1 MKHSEIRK
9 LMPDYLEGDLD
20 LDKRALV
27 DAHLDEC
34 AECAFDI
41 DGMRQTLSLLH
52 TLSDPQPPSDLSR
65 RIMQRIEAGETRR
78 GWRER
83 LEGLFGPLLEPR
95 ILAPISAGAL
105 VLGSILDIKLFTKL
119 LVFVKPYNITFYGV
133 LTSAILI
140 SLLSTLTPYLLKIV
154 VDDYLLLK
162 NYEGMQTII
171 MIMMIVLFLE
181 VIFMYLFTY
190 YANWL
195 GQKVIKNLRVDVFQK
210 ILKFKMSFFDKNAV
224 GRLVTRTVN
233 DIETIASIF
242 SQGLFM
248 IIADILKMITVLS
261 VMTIINFELT
271 LVVVS
276 IFPFLIYATRVFQK
290 SMKVAF
296 EKVRREVAN
305 LNSFVQ
311 ERISGVKIVQIFNRE
326 QLEINNFIDIN
337 IKHRDAWLRTVW
349 INSIFFPL
357 AEISTSICIGL
368 LVWYGGFN
376 NLNGEN
382 ISLGTLFLFISMSGL
397 LFRPLRQIAD
407 RFNTLQM
414 GMVSTERIFKILED
428 DLEIKDNGRI
438 DNTSFDGL
446 IEFKNVKFS
455 YVKNQIVIDD
465 ISFKIQ
471 PGETLAIV
479 GPTGSGKSTII
490 NLITKFYEIDSGSI
504 YLDGN
509 NIDKF
514 KLDNIRNK
522 VGVILQDVFM
532 FADTIFNNI
541 TLFNKDISIE
551 DVERSAKDLE
561 IHDFIL
567 SLPGG
572 YDFNVS
578 ERGGTLSSGQRQLLA
593 FLRVLVNNPD
603 ILILDEA
610 TSSIDSYSE
619 DLIKKATKTITKDKT
634 SIIIAHRLSTVESA
648 DKIYLYGKW

>member
-1 MKHSEIRK
+1 MEKVKGKI
-9 LMPDYLEGDLD
+9 
-20 LDKRALV
+20 
-27 DAHLDEC
+27 
-34 AECAFDI
+34 FD
-41 DGMRQTLSLLH
+41 
-52 TLSDPQPPSDLSR
+52 
-65 RIMQRIEAGETRR
+65 
-78 GWRER
+78 
-83 LEGLFGPLLEPR
+83 
-95 ILAPISAGAL
+95 
-105 VLGSILDIKLFTKL
+105 VKLFTKL

-140 SLLSTLTPYLLKIV
+140 SLLSTLTPYLLKVV

-162 NYEGMQTII
+162 NYDGMQSIIQI
-171 MIMMIVLFLE
+171 MIAVLFLE
-181 VIFMYLFTY
+181 VVFMFLFTY

-195 GQKVIKNLRVDVFQK
+195 GQKVIKNLRVKVFDK

-248 IIADILKMITVLS
+248 IIADILKMVTVLT
-261 VMTIINFELT
+261 VMTIINLELT
-271 LVVVS
+271 IVVVS
-276 IFPFLIYATRVFQK
+276 IFPILIYATRIFQK

-296 EKVRREVAN
+296 ESVRKEVAN

-326 QLEINNFIDIN
+326 HLEIKNFKEIN
-337 IKHRDAWLRTVW
+337 FKHRDAWLRTVW
-349 INSIFFPL
+349 INSIFFPI

-368 LVWYGGFN
+368 LVWWGGFN
-376 NLNGEN
+376 NLNGET

-428 DLEIKDNGRI
+428 DLEITDNGNI
-438 DNTSFDGL
+438 EKSSFDGL
-446 IEFKNVKFS
+446 IEFENVSFS
-455 YVKNQIVIDD
+455 YIKNQLVIDD
-465 ISFKIQ
+465 ISFIIN
-471 PGETLAIV
+471 PGETTAIV
-479 GPTGSGKSTII
+479 GPTGSGKTTIT
-490 NLITKFYEIDSGSI
+490 NLITKFYEIDSGTI
-504 YLDGN
+504 LIDRK
-509 NIDKF
+509 NINEF
-514 KLDNIRNK
+514 KLESLRKKI
-522 VGVILQDVFM
+522 GVILQDVFL

-541 TLFNKDISIE
+541 TLFNNEISIK
-551 DVERSAKDLE
+551 DVEKAAKDLE
-561 IHDFIL
+561 IHDFIM

-578 ERGGTLSSGQRQLLA
+578 ERGSTLSAGQKQLIA

-619 DLIKKATKTITKDKT
+619 DLIKNATNKITKGKT

-648 DKIYLYGKW
+648 DKIIYMENGKILEYGNHKELLNIPKGKFKRLYEEQFMETELV

>member
-1 MKHSEIRK
+1 MEKVKGKI
-9 LMPDYLEGDLD
+9 
-20 LDKRALV
+20 
-27 DAHLDEC
+27 
-34 AECAFDI
+34 FD
-41 DGMRQTLSLLH
+41 
-52 TLSDPQPPSDLSR
+52 
-65 RIMQRIEAGETRR
+65 
-78 GWRER
+78 
-83 LEGLFGPLLEPR
+83 
-95 ILAPISAGAL
+95 
-105 VLGSILDIKLFTKL
+105 VKLFTKL

-140 SLLSTLTPYLLKIV
+140 SLLSTLTPYLLKVV

-162 NYEGMQTII
+162 NYDGMQSIIQI
-171 MIMMIVLFLE
+171 MIAVLFLE
-181 VIFMYLFTY
+181 VVFMFLFTY

-195 GQKVIKNLRVDVFQK
+195 GQKVIKNLRVKVFDK

-248 IIADILKMITVLS
+248 IIADILKMVTVLT
-261 VMTIINFELT
+261 VMTIINLELT
-271 LVVVS
+271 IVVVS
-276 IFPFLIYATRVFQK
+276 IFPILIYATRIFQK

-296 EKVRREVAN
+296 ESVRKEVAN

-326 QLEINNFIDIN
+326 HLEIKNFKEIN
-337 IKHRDAWLRTVW
+337 LKHRDAWLRTVW
-349 INSIFFPL
+349 INSIFFPI

-368 LVWYGGFN
+368 LVWWGGFN
-376 NLNGEN
+376 NLNGET

-428 DLEIKDNGRI
+428 DLEITDNGNI
-438 DNTSFDGL
+438 EKSSFNGL
-446 IEFKNVKFS
+446 IEFKNVSFS
-455 YVKNQIVIDD
+455 YIKNQLVIDD
-465 ISFKIQ
+465 ISFIIN
-471 PGETLAIV
+471 PGETTAIV
-479 GPTGSGKSTII
+479 GPTGSGKTTIT
-490 NLITKFYEIDSGSI
+490 NLITKFYEIDSGTI
-504 YLDGN
+504 LIDRK
-509 NIDKF
+509 NINEF
-514 KLDNIRNK
+514 KLESLRKKI
-522 VGVILQDVFM
+522 GVILQDVFL
-532 FADTIFNNI
+532 FADTIYNNI
-541 TLFNKDISIE
+541 TLFNNEISIK
-551 DVERSAKDLE
+551 DVEKAAKDLE
-561 IHDFIL
+561 IHDFIM

-578 ERGGTLSSGQRQLLA
+578 ERGSTLSAGQKQLIA

-619 DLIKKATKTITKDKT
+619 DLIKNATNKITKGKT

-648 DKIYLYGKW
+648 DKIIYMESGKILEYGNHKELLNIPKGKFKKLYEEQFVENELV

>member
-1 MKHSEIRK
+1 MEKVKGKI
-9 LMPDYLEGDLD
+9 
-20 LDKRALV
+20 
-27 DAHLDEC
+27 
-34 AECAFDI
+34 FD
-41 DGMRQTLSLLH
+41 
-52 TLSDPQPPSDLSR
+52 
-65 RIMQRIEAGETRR
+65 
-78 GWRER
+78 
-83 LEGLFGPLLEPR
+83 
-95 ILAPISAGAL
+95 
-105 VLGSILDIKLFTKL
+105 VKLFTKL

-140 SLLSTLTPYLLKIV
+140 SLLSTLTPYLLKVV

-162 NYEGMQTII
+162 NYNGMQSIIQI
-171 MIMMIVLFLE
+171 MIAVLFLE
-181 VIFMYLFTY
+181 VVFMFLFTY

-195 GQKVIKNLRVDVFQK
+195 GQKVIKNLRVKVFDK

-248 IIADILKMITVLS
+248 IIADILKMVTVLT
-261 VMTIINFELT
+261 VMTIINLELT
-271 LVVVS
+271 IVVVS
-276 IFPFLIYATRVFQK
+276 IFPILIYATRIFQK

-296 EKVRREVAN
+296 ESVRKEVAN

-326 QLEINNFIDIN
+326 HLEIKNFKEIN

-349 INSIFFPL
+349 INSIFFPI

-368 LVWYGGFN
+368 LVWWGGFN
-376 NLNGEN
+376 NLNGET

-428 DLEIKDNGRI
+428 DLEITDNGNI
-438 DNTSFDGL
+438 EKSSFDGL
-446 IEFKNVKFS
+446 IEFENVSFS
-455 YVKNQIVIDD
+455 YIKNQLVIDD
-465 ISFKIQ
+465 ISFIIN
-471 PGETLAIV
+471 PGETTAIV
-479 GPTGSGKSTII
+479 GPTGSGKTTIT
-490 NLITKFYEIDSGSI
+490 NLITKFYEIDSGTI
-504 YLDGN
+504 LIDRK
-509 NIDKF
+509 NINEF
-514 KLDNIRNK
+514 KLESLRKKI
-522 VGVILQDVFM
+522 GVILQDVFL
-532 FADTIFNNI
+532 FADTIYNNI
-541 TLFNKDISIE
+541 TLFNNEISIK
-551 DVERSAKDLE
+551 DVEKAAKDLE
-561 IHDFIL
+561 IHDFIM

-578 ERGGTLSSGQRQLLA
+578 ERGSTLSAGQKQLIA

-619 DLIKKATKTITKDKT
+619 DLIKNATNKITKGKT

-648 DKIYLYGKW
+648 DKIIYMENGKILEYGNHKELLNIPKGKFKRLYEEQFMETELV

>member
-1 MKHSEIRK
+1 MEKVK
-9 LMPDYLEGDLD
+9 GN
-20 LDKRALV
+20 
-27 DAHLDEC
+27 
-34 AECAFDI
+34 
-41 DGMRQTLSLLH
+41 
-52 TLSDPQPPSDLSR
+52 
-65 RIMQRIEAGETRR
+65 
-78 GWRER
+78 
-83 LEGLFGPLLEPR
+83 
-95 ILAPISAGAL
+95 
-105 VLGSILDIKLFTKL
+105 ILDIKLFTKL

-271 LVVVS
+271 LVVVL

-326 QLEINNFIDIN
+326 QLEINNFNDIN

-438 DNTSFDGL
+438 DHTSFDGL

-648 DKIYLYGKW
+648 DKIIYMENGKILEFGNHKELLNIDNGKFKKLYREQFIENELV

>member
-1 MKHSEIRK
+1 
-9 LMPDYLEGDLD
+9 LE
-20 LDKRALV
+20 KIKSKI
-27 DAHLDEC
+27 
-34 AECAFDI
+34 FD
-41 DGMRQTLSLLH
+41 
-52 TLSDPQPPSDLSR
+52 
-65 RIMQRIEAGETRR
+65 
-78 GWRER
+78 
-83 LEGLFGPLLEPR
+83 
-95 ILAPISAGAL
+95 
-105 VLGSILDIKLFTKL
+105 VKLFTKL

-140 SLLSTLTPYLLKIV
+140 SLLSTLTPYLLKVV
-154 VDDYLLLK
+154 VDDYLLQK
-162 NYEGMQTII
+162 NYDGMQSIILI
-171 MIMMIVLFLE
+171 MIAVLFLE
-181 VIFMYLFTY
+181 VLFMFLFTY

-195 GQKVIKNLRVDVFQK
+195 GQKVIKNLRVKVFNK
-210 ILKFKMSFFDKNAV
+210 ILRFKMSFFDKNAV

-248 IIADILKMITVLS
+248 IIADVLKMVTVLT
-261 VMTIINFELT
+261 VMTIINLELT
-271 LVVVS
+271 IVVIS
-276 IFPFLIYATRVFQK
+276 IFPILIYATRIFQK

-296 EKVRREVAN
+296 ESVRKEVAN

-326 QLEINNFIDIN
+326 HLEIKNFNDIN

-349 INSIFFPL
+349 INSIFFPI

-368 LVWYGGFN
+368 LVWWGGFN
-376 NLNGEN
+376 NLNGES

-428 DLEIKDNGRI
+428 DLEINDNGDI
-438 DNTSFDGL
+438 KQASFDGL
-446 IEFKNVKFS
+446 IEFKNVSFS
-455 YVKNQIVIDD
+455 YVENQLVIDD
-465 ISFKIQ
+465 ISFTIN
-471 PGETLAIV
+471 PGETTAIV
-479 GPTGSGKSTII
+479 GPTGSGKTTIT
-490 NLITKFYEIDSGSI
+490 NLITKFYEIDLGSI
-504 YLDGN
+504 LIDGK
-509 NIDKF
+509 NINEF
-514 KLDNIRNK
+514 KLENLREKI
-522 VGVILQDVFM
+522 GVILQDVFL
-532 FADTIFNNI
+532 FADTIYNNI
-541 TLFNKDISIE
+541 TLFNNKISIK
-551 DVERSAKDLE
+551 DVEKSAKDLD
-561 IHDFIL
+561 IHDFIM

-578 ERGGTLSSGQRQLLA
+578 ERGSTLSAGQKQLIA

-619 DLIKKATKTITKDKT
+619 DLIKNATKKITKGKT

-648 DKIYLYGKW
+648 DKIIYMENGKILEYGNHKELLNIPNGKFKKLYEEQFIESELV

>member
-1 MKHSEIRK
+1 MEKVKGKI
-9 LMPDYLEGDLD
+9 
-20 LDKRALV
+20 
-27 DAHLDEC
+27 
-34 AECAFDI
+34 FD
-41 DGMRQTLSLLH
+41 
-52 TLSDPQPPSDLSR
+52 
-65 RIMQRIEAGETRR
+65 
-78 GWRER
+78 
-83 LEGLFGPLLEPR
+83 
-95 ILAPISAGAL
+95 
-105 VLGSILDIKLFTKL
+105 VKLFTKL

-140 SLLSTLTPYLLKIV
+140 SLLSTLTPYLLKVV

-162 NYEGMQTII
+162 NYNGMQSIIQI
-171 MIMMIVLFLE
+171 MIAVLFLE
-181 VIFMYLFTY
+181 VVFMFLFTY

-195 GQKVIKNLRVDVFQK
+195 GQKVIKNLRVKVFDK

-248 IIADILKMITVLS
+248 IIADILKMVTVLT
-261 VMTIINFELT
+261 VMTIINLELT
-271 LVVVS
+271 IVVVS
-276 IFPFLIYATRVFQK
+276 IFPILIYATRIFQK

-296 EKVRREVAN
+296 ESVRKEVAN

-326 QLEINNFIDIN
+326 HLEIKNFKEIN

-349 INSIFFPL
+349 INSIFFPI

-368 LVWYGGFN
+368 LVWWGGFN
-376 NLNGEN
+376 NLNGET

-428 DLEIKDNGRI
+428 DLEITDNGNI
-438 DNTSFDGL
+438 EKSSFDGL
-446 IEFKNVKFS
+446 IEFENVSFS
-455 YVKNQIVIDD
+455 YIKNQLVIDD
-465 ISFKIQ
+465 ISFIIN
-471 PGETLAIV
+471 PGETTAIV
-479 GPTGSGKSTII
+479 GPTGSGKTTIT
-490 NLITKFYEIDSGSI
+490 NLITKFYEIDSGTI
-504 YLDGN
+504 LIDRK
-509 NIDKF
+509 NINEF
-514 KLDNIRNK
+514 KLESLRKKI
-522 VGVILQDVFM
+522 GVILQDVFL

-541 TLFNKDISIE
+541 TLFNNEISIK
-551 DVERSAKDLE
+551 DVEKAAKDLE
-561 IHDFIL
+561 IHDFIM

-578 ERGGTLSSGQRQLLA
+578 ERGSTLSAGQKQLIA

-619 DLIKKATKTITKDKT
+619 DLIKNATNKITKGKT

-648 DKIYLYGKW
+648 DKIIYMENGKILEYGNHKELLNIPKGKFKRLYKEQFMETELV

>member
-1 MKHSEIRK
+1 MEKVK
-9 LMPDYLEGDLD
+9 GN
-20 LDKRALV
+20 
-27 DAHLDEC
+27 
-34 AECAFDI
+34 
-41 DGMRQTLSLLH
+41 
-52 TLSDPQPPSDLSR
+52 
-65 RIMQRIEAGETRR
+65 
-78 GWRER
+78 
-83 LEGLFGPLLEPR
+83 
-95 ILAPISAGAL
+95 
-105 VLGSILDIKLFTKL
+105 ILDIKLFTKL

-311 ERISGVKIVQIFNRE
+311 ERISGIKIVQIFNRE
-326 QLEINNFIDIN
+326 QLEINNFNDIN

-376 NLNGEN
+376 NLNGES

-428 DLEIKDNGRI
+428 DSEIKDNGKI
-438 DNTSFDGL
+438 DYTSFSGL

-509 NIDKF
+509 NIDEF

-648 DKIYLYGKW
+648 DKIIYMENGKILEFGNHKELLNIDNGKFKKLYREQFIENELV

>member
-1 MKHSEIRK
+1 MEKVK
-9 LMPDYLEGDLD
+9 G
-20 LDKRALV
+20 K
-27 DAHLDEC
+27 
-34 AECAFDI
+34 
-41 DGMRQTLSLLH
+41 
-52 TLSDPQPPSDLSR
+52 
-65 RIMQRIEAGETRR
+65 
-78 GWRER
+78 
-83 LEGLFGPLLEPR
+83 
-95 ILAPISAGAL
+95 
-105 VLGSILDIKLFTKL
+105 ILDIKLFTKL

-140 SLLSTLTPYLLKIV
+140 SLLSTLTPYLLKVV

-162 NYEGMQTII
+162 NYEGMQSIIQI
-171 MIMMIVLFLE
+171 MIAVLFLE
-181 VIFMYLFTY
+181 VVFMFLFTY

-195 GQKVIKNLRVDVFQK
+195 GQKVIKNLRVKVFDK

-248 IIADILKMITVLS
+248 IIADILKMLTVLT

-271 LVVVS
+271 IVVVS
-276 IFPFLIYATRVFQK
+276 IFPILIYATRIFQK

-296 EKVRREVAN
+296 ENVRKEVAN

-326 QLEINNFIDIN
+326 HLEIKNFEEIN

-349 INSIFFPL
+349 INSIFFPI

-368 LVWYGGFN
+368 LVWWGGFN
-376 NLNGEN
+376 NLNGET

-428 DLEIKDNGRI
+428 DLEITDNGNI
-438 DNTSFDGL
+438 EQSKFDGL
-446 IEFKNVKFS
+446 IEFKNVSFS
-455 YVKNQIVIDD
+455 YIKNQLVIDD
-465 ISFKIQ
+465 ISFIIN
-471 PGETLAIV
+471 PGETTAIV
-479 GPTGSGKSTII
+479 GPTGSGKTTIT
-490 NLITKFYEIDSGSI
+490 NLITKFYEIDLGTI
-504 YLDGN
+504 LIDGEDIN
-509 NIDKF
+509 KF
-514 KLDNIRNK
+514 KLENLRKKI
-522 VGVILQDVFM
+522 GVILQDVFL
-532 FADTIFNNI
+532 FADTIYNNI
-541 TLFNKDISIE
+541 TLFNAEISIK
-551 DVERSAKDLE
+551 DVEKAAKDLE
-561 IHDFIL
+561 IHDFIM

-578 ERGGTLSSGQRQLLA
+578 ERGGTLSAGQKQLIA

-619 DLIKKATKTITKDKT
+619 DLIKNATNKITKGKT
-634 SIIIAHRLSTVESA
+634 SIIIAHRLSTVENA
-648 DKIYLYGKW
+648 DKIIYMENGKILEYGNHKELLNITNGKFKKLYEEQFIENELV

>member
-1 MKHSEIRK
+1 MEKVK
-9 LMPDYLEGDLD
+9 GN
-20 LDKRALV
+20 
-27 DAHLDEC
+27 
-34 AECAFDI
+34 
-41 DGMRQTLSLLH
+41 
-52 TLSDPQPPSDLSR
+52 
-65 RIMQRIEAGETRR
+65 
-78 GWRER
+78 
-83 LEGLFGPLLEPR
+83 
-95 ILAPISAGAL
+95 
-105 VLGSILDIKLFTKL
+105 ILDIKLFTKL
-119 LVFVKPYNITFYGV
+119 LVFVKPYNITFFGV

-162 NYEGMQTII
+162 NYEGMRSII
-171 MIMMIVLFLE
+171 MIMMVVLFLE
-181 VIFMYLFTY
+181 VVFMYLFTY

-248 IIADILKMITVLS
+248 IIADILKMVTVLT
-261 VMTIINFELT
+261 VMIIINLELT

-326 QLEINNFIDIN
+326 QLEINNFNDIN

-428 DLEIKDNGRI
+428 DSKIKDNGKI
-438 DNTSFDGL
+438 EHTSFNGL

-455 YVKNQIVIDD
+455 YVENQIVIDD
-465 ISFKIQ
+465 ISFKIH

-490 NLITKFYEIDSGSI
+490 NLITKFYEIDSGKI
-504 YLDGN
+504 LIDGN
-509 NIDKF
+509 NIDEL

-541 TLFNKDISIE
+541 TLFNKDISLE
-551 DVERSAKDLE
+551 DVKKSAKDLE

-572 YDFNVS
+572 YNFNVS
-578 ERGGTLSSGQRQLLA
+578 ERGGTLSSGQKQLLA

-619 DLIKKATKTITKDKT
+619 DLIKRATKKITKDKT

-648 DKIYLYGKW
+648 DKIIYMENGKILEFGNHKELLNIDNGKFKKLYREQFIENELV

>member
-1 MKHSEIRK
+1 MEKVKGKI
-9 LMPDYLEGDLD
+9 
-20 LDKRALV
+20 
-27 DAHLDEC
+27 
-34 AECAFDI
+34 FD
-41 DGMRQTLSLLH
+41 
-52 TLSDPQPPSDLSR
+52 
-65 RIMQRIEAGETRR
+65 
-78 GWRER
+78 
-83 LEGLFGPLLEPR
+83 
-95 ILAPISAGAL
+95 
-105 VLGSILDIKLFTKL
+105 VKLFTKL

-140 SLLSTLTPYLLKIV
+140 SLLSTLTPYLLKVV

-162 NYEGMQTII
+162 NYNGMQSIIQI
-171 MIMMIVLFLE
+171 MIAVLFLE
-181 VIFMYLFTY
+181 VVFMFLFTY

-195 GQKVIKNLRVDVFQK
+195 GQKVIKNLRVKVFDK

-248 IIADILKMITVLS
+248 IIADILKMVTVLT
-261 VMTIINFELT
+261 VMTIINLELT
-271 LVVVS
+271 IVVVS
-276 IFPFLIYATRVFQK
+276 IFPILIYATRIFQK

-296 EKVRREVAN
+296 ESVRKEVAN

-326 QLEINNFIDIN
+326 HLEIKNFKEIN

-349 INSIFFPL
+349 INSIFFPI

-368 LVWYGGFN
+368 LVWWGGFN
-376 NLNGEN
+376 NLNGET

-414 GMVSTERIFKILED
+414 GMVSTERVFKILED
-428 DLEIKDNGRI
+428 DLEITDNGNI
-438 DNTSFDGL
+438 EKSLFDGL
-446 IEFKNVKFS
+446 IEFKNVSFS
-455 YVKNQIVIDD
+455 YIKNQLVIDD
-465 ISFKIQ
+465 ISFIIN
-471 PGETLAIV
+471 PGETTAIV
-479 GPTGSGKSTII
+479 GPTGSGKTTIT
-490 NLITKFYEIDSGSI
+490 NLITKFYEIDSGTI
-504 YLDGN
+504 LIDRK
-509 NIDKF
+509 NINEF
-514 KLDNIRNK
+514 KLESLRKKI
-522 VGVILQDVFM
+522 GVILQDVFL

-541 TLFNKDISIE
+541 TLFNNEISIK
-551 DVERSAKDLE
+551 DVEKAAKDLE
-561 IHDFIL
+561 IHDFIM

-578 ERGGTLSSGQRQLLA
+578 ERGSTLSAGQKQLIA

-619 DLIKKATKTITKDKT
+619 DLIKNATNKITKGKT

-648 DKIYLYGKW
+648 DKIIYMENGKILEYGNHKELLNIPKGKFKRLYKEQFMETELV

>member
-1 MKHSEIRK
+1 MEKVK
-9 LMPDYLEGDLD
+9 GN
-20 LDKRALV
+20 
-27 DAHLDEC
+27 
-34 AECAFDI
+34 
-41 DGMRQTLSLLH
+41 
-52 TLSDPQPPSDLSR
+52 
-65 RIMQRIEAGETRR
+65 
-78 GWRER
+78 
-83 LEGLFGPLLEPR
+83 
-95 ILAPISAGAL
+95 
-105 VLGSILDIKLFTKL
+105 ILDIKLFTKL

-162 NYEGMQTII
+162 NYEGMRSII
-171 MIMMIVLFLE
+171 MIMMVVLFLE
-181 VIFMYLFTY
+181 VVFMYLFTY

-248 IIADILKMITVLS
+248 IIADILKMVTVLT
-261 VMTIINFELT
+261 VMIIINLELT

-326 QLEINNFIDIN
+326 QLEIKNFNDIN

-376 NLNGEN
+376 NVNGEN

-428 DLEIKDNGRI
+428 DSEIKDNGKI
-438 DNTSFDGL
+438 EHTSFNGL

-455 YVKNQIVIDD
+455 YVENQIVIDD
-465 ISFKIQ
+465 ISFKIH

-490 NLITKFYEIDSGSI
+490 NLITKFYEIDSGKI
-504 YLDGN
+504 LIDGN
-509 NIDKF
+509 NIDEL

-541 TLFNKDISIE
+541 TLFNKDISLE
-551 DVERSAKDLE
+551 DVKKSAKDLE

-572 YDFNVS
+572 YNFNVS
-578 ERGGTLSSGQRQLLA
+578 ERGGTLSSGQKQLLA

-619 DLIKKATKTITKDKT
+619 DLIKRATKKITKDKT

-648 DKIYLYGKW
+648 DKIIYMENGKILEFGNHKELLNIDNGKFKKLYREQFIENELV

>member
-1 MKHSEIRK
+1 MEKVK
-9 LMPDYLEGDLD
+9 GN
-20 LDKRALV
+20 
-27 DAHLDEC
+27 
-34 AECAFDI
+34 
-41 DGMRQTLSLLH
+41 
-52 TLSDPQPPSDLSR
+52 
-65 RIMQRIEAGETRR
+65 
-78 GWRER
+78 
-83 LEGLFGPLLEPR
+83 
-95 ILAPISAGAL
+95 
-105 VLGSILDIKLFTKL
+105 ILDIKLFTKL

-311 ERISGVKIVQIFNRE
+311 ERISGIKIVQIFNRE
-326 QLEINNFIDIN
+326 QLEINNFNDIN

-428 DLEIKDNGRI
+428 DSEIKDNGSI
-438 DNTSFDGL
+438 DHTSFDGL

-465 ISFKIQ
+465 ISFKIH

-514 KLDNIRNK
+514 KLDNIRNN

-648 DKIYLYGKW
+648 DKIIYMENGKILEFGNHKELLSIDNGKFKKLYREQFIENELV

>member
-1 MKHSEIRK
+1 MEKVK
-9 LMPDYLEGDLD
+9 GN
-20 LDKRALV
+20 
-27 DAHLDEC
+27 
-34 AECAFDI
+34 
-41 DGMRQTLSLLH
+41 
-52 TLSDPQPPSDLSR
+52 
-65 RIMQRIEAGETRR
+65 
-78 GWRER
+78 
-83 LEGLFGPLLEPR
+83 
-95 ILAPISAGAL
+95 
-105 VLGSILDIKLFTKL
+105 ILDIKLFTKL

-311 ERISGVKIVQIFNRE
+311 ERISGIKIVQIFNRE
-326 QLEINNFIDIN
+326 QLEINNFNDIN

-376 NLNGEN
+376 NLNGES

-428 DLEIKDNGRI
+428 DSEIKDNGKI
-438 DNTSFDGL
+438 DYTSFSGL

-465 ISFKIQ
+465 ISLRF
-471 PGETLAIV
+471 
-479 GPTGSGKSTII
+479 
-490 NLITKFYEIDSGSI
+490 NLVRHWLLLVQQE
-504 YLDGN
+504 
-509 NIDKF
+509 
-514 KLDNIRNK
+514 
-522 VGVILQDVFM
+522 
-532 FADTIFNNI
+532 
-541 TLFNKDISIE
+541 
-551 DVERSAKDLE
+551 VER
-561 IHDFIL
+561 
-567 SLPGG
+567 
-572 YDFNVS
+572 V
-578 ERGGTLSSGQRQLLA
+578 QLL
-593 FLRVLVNNPD
+593 
-603 ILILDEA
+603 I
-610 TSSIDSYSE
+610 
-619 DLIKKATKTITKDKT
+619 
-634 SIIIAHRLSTVESA
+634 
-648 DKIYLYGKW
+648 

>member
-1 MKHSEIRK
+1 MEKVKGKI
-9 LMPDYLEGDLD
+9 
-20 LDKRALV
+20 
-27 DAHLDEC
+27 
-34 AECAFDI
+34 F
-41 DGMRQTLSLLH
+41 
-52 TLSDPQPPSDLSR
+52 
-65 RIMQRIEAGETRR
+65 
-78 GWRER
+78 
-83 LEGLFGPLLEPR
+83 
-95 ILAPISAGAL
+95 
-105 VLGSILDIKLFTKL
+105 DIKLFTKL

-140 SLLSTLTPYLLKIV
+140 SLLSTLTPYLLKVV

-162 NYEGMQTII
+162 NYNGMQSIIQI
-171 MIMMIVLFLE
+171 MIAVLFLE
-181 VIFMYLFTY
+181 VVFMFLFTY

-195 GQKVIKNLRVDVFQK
+195 GQKVIKNLRVKVFDK

-248 IIADILKMITVLS
+248 IIADILKMVTVLT
-261 VMTIINFELT
+261 VMTIINLELT
-271 LVVVS
+271 IVVVS
-276 IFPFLIYATRVFQK
+276 IFPILIYATRIFQK

-296 EKVRREVAN
+296 ESVRKEVAN

-326 QLEINNFIDIN
+326 HLEIKNFKEIN

-349 INSIFFPL
+349 INSIFFPI

-368 LVWYGGFN
+368 LVWWGGFN
-376 NLNGEN
+376 NLNGET

-428 DLEIKDNGRI
+428 DLEITDNGNI
-438 DNTSFDGL
+438 EKSSFDGL
-446 IEFKNVKFS
+446 IEFENVSFS
-455 YVKNQIVIDD
+455 YIKNQLVIDD
-465 ISFKIQ
+465 ISFIIN
-471 PGETLAIV
+471 PGETTAIV
-479 GPTGSGKSTII
+479 GPTGSGKTTIT
-490 NLITKFYEIDSGSI
+490 NLITKFYEIDSGTI
-504 YLDGN
+504 LIDRK
-509 NIDKF
+509 NINEF
-514 KLDNIRNK
+514 KLESLRKKI
-522 VGVILQDVFM
+522 GVILQDVFL

-541 TLFNKDISIE
+541 TLFNNEISIK
-551 DVERSAKDLE
+551 DVEKAAKDLE
-561 IHDFIL
+561 IHDFIM

-578 ERGGTLSSGQRQLLA
+578 ERGSTLSAGQKQLIA

-619 DLIKKATKTITKDKT
+619 DLIKNATNKITKGKT

-648 DKIYLYGKW
+648 DKIIYMENGKILEYGNHKELLNIPKGKFKRLYEEQFMETELV

>member
-1 MKHSEIRK
+1 MEKVK
-9 LMPDYLEGDLD
+9 GN
-20 LDKRALV
+20 
-27 DAHLDEC
+27 
-34 AECAFDI
+34 
-41 DGMRQTLSLLH
+41 
-52 TLSDPQPPSDLSR
+52 
-65 RIMQRIEAGETRR
+65 
-78 GWRER
+78 
-83 LEGLFGPLLEPR
+83 
-95 ILAPISAGAL
+95 
-105 VLGSILDIKLFTKL
+105 ILDIKLFTKL

-162 NYEGMQTII
+162 NYEGMRSII
-171 MIMMIVLFLE
+171 MIMMVVLFLE
-181 VIFMYLFTY
+181 VVFMYLFTY

-248 IIADILKMITVLS
+248 IIADILKMVTVLT

-326 QLEINNFIDIN
+326 QLEINNFNDIN

-428 DLEIKDNGRI
+428 DSEIKDNGKI
-438 DNTSFDGL
+438 EHTSFNGL

-455 YVKNQIVIDD
+455 YVENQIVIDD
-465 ISFKIQ
+465 ISFKIN

-490 NLITKFYEIDSGSI
+490 NLITKFYEIDSGRI
-504 YLDGN
+504 LIDGN
-509 NIDKF
+509 NIDEL

-541 TLFNKDISIE
+541 TLFNKDISLE
-551 DVERSAKDLE
+551 DVKKSAKDLE

-572 YDFNVS
+572 YNFNVS
-578 ERGGTLSSGQRQLLA
+578 ERGGTLSSGQKQLLA

-619 DLIKKATKTITKDKT
+619 DLIKRATKKITKDKT

-648 DKIYLYGKW
+648 DKIIYMENGKILEFGNHKELLNIDNGKFKKLYREQFIENELV